1 LKGSSAGSVG
11 GRRDLHARR
20 RHCGNASTSRS
31 SGGCAAW
38 LGETPSVDV
47 RSGDYLVRRDDA
59 PELGSYGGGGALQRA
74 TRRAGEEGVRRR
86 DAAGLGTRRT
96 ALP

>member
-1 LKGSSAGSVG
+1 LLTSGEEGSGAGDVG

-20 RHCGNASTSRS
+20 RRCGNASTSRS

-38 LGETPSVDV
+38 LRETPGVDV

-59 PELGSYGGGGALQRA
+59 AELRSYGGGGAL
-74 TRRAGEEGVRRR
+74 
-86 DAAGLGTRRT
+86 
-96 ALP
+96 